1 MANLIPVEYLATT
14 EELTKIANSYKEEA
28 IIKLTQNGSNVT
40 GKLAASIT
48 VQPARV
54 TATSLVIPV
63 TMLKYGE
70 YVDDGAERGRGKQ
83 PPVQDIKRWIQQ
95 KRISVPKQFKSVEQF
110 AWAIAYNIGKQ
121 GQRFKRARPFIEP
134 ALNSVREQYI
144 NSGQLAN
151 AVALDLDKNIQL
163 NINNTPGLNGN

>member
-1 MANLIPVEYLATT
+1 MALIPVEYLATT

-28 IIKLTQNGSNVT
+28 ILKLTQNGSNVT
-40 GKLAASIT
+40 GRLAASIT

-63 TMLKYGE
+63 TMLKYGD
-70 YVDDGAERGRGKQ
+70 YVDNGAERGRGKQ
-83 PPVQDIKRWIQQ
+83 PPVQDIVRWVKQ
-95 KRISVPKQFKSVEQF
+95 KRINVPNQFKSVEQF
-110 AWAIAYNIGKQ
+110 AFAIAYNIGKQ

-151 AVALDLDKNIQL
+151 AVALDLDRNIQL

>member
-1 MANLIPVEYLATT
+1 MIPVEYLATT

-28 IIKLTQNGSNVT
+28 ILKLSQNGSNVT
-40 GKLAASIT
+40 GKLAASIK

-54 TATSLVIPV
+54 TETSVVIPV
-63 TMLKYGE
+63 TMLKYGD
-70 YVDDGAERGRGKQ
+70 YVDDGAERREGKQ
-83 PPVQDIKRWIQQ
+83 PPVQDIVRWVKQ
-95 KRISVPKQFKSVEQF
+95 KRISVPNQFKNVEQF

-144 NSGQLAN
+144 NSGQLAS
-151 AVALDLDKNIQL
+151 AVAIDLDRNIQI
-163 NINNTPGLNGN
+163 NIDNTPGLNGN

>member
-1 MANLIPVEYLATT
+1 MALIPVEYLATT
-14 EELTKIANSYKEEA
+14 EELTKIADSYKEEA
-28 IIKLTQNGSNVT
+28 ILKLTQNGSNVT

-63 TMLKYGE
+63 TMLKYGD
-70 YVDDGAERGRGKQ
+70 YVDNGAERGRGKQ
-83 PPVQDIKRWIQQ
+83 PPVQDIVRWVKQ
-95 KRISVPKQFKSVEQF
+95 KRINVPNQFKSVEQF
-110 AWAIAYNIGKQ
+110 AFAIAYNIGKQ

-151 AVALDLDKNIQL
+151 AVALDLNRNIQL

>member
-1 MANLIPVEYLATT
+1 MSLIPVEYLATT

-28 IIKLTQNGSNVT
+28 ILKLTQNGSNVT
-40 GKLAASIT
+40 GKLAASIK

-54 TATSLVIPV
+54 TATSVVIPV

-83 PPVQDIKRWIQQ
+83 PPVQDIVRWVQQ

-151 AVALDLDKNIQL
+151 AVALDLDRNIQL
-163 NINNTPGLNGN
+163 NANNTPGLNGNK

>member
-1 MANLIPVEYLATT
+1 
-14 EELTKIANSYKEEA
+14 
-28 IIKLTQNGSNVT
+28 
-40 GKLAASIT
+40 
-48 VQPARV
+48 
-54 TATSLVIPV
+54 
-63 TMLKYGE
+63 MLKYGE

-83 PPVQDIKRWIQQ
+83 PPVQDIVRWVKQ
-95 KRISVPKQFKSVEQF
+95 KRINVPNQFKSVEQF

-151 AVALDLDKNIQL
+151 AVALDLDRNIQL